1 MSGSILD
8 VMSDYFTNSPGPKQL
23 LDESF
28 VSSRKLPVCPVQTD
42 TWEVVSDPNR
52 LMRTFEFTSSGEL
65 FSFLNEVLLYQE
77 DSQHHGKIT
86 VDHRKVIIEVYTH
99 DVNDVTE
106 VDKEYAQVVDNILQ
120 DVKYFSMEKE
130 ENYNGEYR

>member
-42 TWEVVSDPNR
+42 TWEVVSDPNT

-65 FSFLNEVLLYQE
+65 FSFLNEVL
-77 DSQHHGKIT
+77 
-86 VDHRKVIIEVYTH
+86 
-99 DVNDVTE
+99 
-106 VDKEYAQVVDNILQ
+106 
-120 DVKYFSMEKE
+120 
-130 ENYNGEYR
+130 

>member
-1 MSGSILD
+1 MTSSILD
-8 VMSDYFTNSPGPKQL
+8 VMSDYFAGTTSQKQL

-28 VSSRKLPVCPVQTD
+28 MSARKLPVCPVQTD

-86 VDHRKVIIEVYTH
+86 IDHRKVIIEVYTH

-130 ENYNGEYR
+130 EDYNGEYR

>member
-28 VSSRKLPVCPVQTD
+28 VSSRKLPVCPVQND

>member
-1 MSGSILD
+1 
-8 VMSDYFTNSPGPKQL
+8 MSDYFTNSPGPKQL

-86 VDHRKVIIEVYTH
+86 IDHRKVIIEVYTH

-120 DVKYFSMEKE
+120 DVRYFSMEE
-130 ENYNGEYR
+130 EGASGGEYR

>member
-86 VDHRKVIIEVYTH
+86 IDHRKVIIEVYTH

-120 DVKYFSMEKE
+120 DVRYFSMEE
-130 ENYNGEYR
+130 EGASGGEYR